1 MLLASIVPIS
11 LLTYLP
17 SDFSAYLA
25 LSDLVLESTAYE
37 RYYRDKSDLGRLVIL
52 DSPVHENVP
61 LDELA
66 WASAVS
72 LVKPSVIVLPDV
84 IDSSDQT
91 VRNALRYASVARRL
105 SPYSQL
111 MGVGHGETT
120 EEFLECSVQLR
131 RTVGVDWLGVSL
143 ERRLNDDKLALK
155 RRTERIQALR
165 RNIDTRPAKIHL
177 LGLSEEGTE
186 LNSKFF
192 QDCCESV
199 DTSEFAVWYL
209 SGDPVKPPVPISKEY
224 PGRKIFGGSI
234 QYFYHRPP
242 VRSLDSFRE
251 NLADWAAYADRKEV
265 L

>member
-177 LGLSEEGTE
+177 LGLSLVRNIPVAKSSGEVFSTFITGHLFGRWTHSER
-186 LNSKFF
+186 
-192 QDCCESV
+192 
-199 DTSEFAVWYL
+199 TSPTGPHTLTGKRYCN
-209 SGDPVKPPVPISKEY
+209 D
-224 PGRKIFGGSI
+224 R
-234 QYFYHRPP
+234 
-242 VRSLDSFRE
+242 
-251 NLADWAAYADRKEV
+251 NLCRTRNQRR
-265 L
+265 